1 MYKKTLVDM
10 RYGGVNMFI
19 GNIMKERMTSL
30 GITENEL
37 VEKSF
42 VDEDIVNGLLSN
54 AICVSEVD
62 IDDID
67 FISQV
72 LYCTPEY
79 FTERDVRDK
88 DVLSSCLNRGC
99 VSIKSNNV
107 KVKIQSIMEDF
118 EFMNSIYEEIESGV

>member
-10 RYGGVNMFI
+10 RYGGVNMVI
-19 GNIMKERMTSL
+19 GNIIKERMKSL
-30 GITENEL
+30 GITQKEL
-37 VEKSF
+37 LERSF
-42 VDEDIVNGLLSN
+42 VDEDILNGLISDC
-54 AICVSEVD
+54 ISVSEVD

-79 FTERDVRDK
+79 FTEKKVRDN
-88 DVLSSCLNRGC
+88 DVLTSSLNRGDIG
-99 VSIKSNNV
+99 IKSNNV

-118 EFMNSIYEEIESGV
+118 EFMNSIYEKIENGV